1 MEAKLFVLLALC
13 YTVSSVPIN
22 TDFISEEVA
31 ANDHIIMKRF
41 VNPSLPLGE
50 FSSDSLSRV
59 RTRRSEEDECE
70 KLNLCKLHARSQH
83 NFMAAF
89 QLYFVNKE
97 NVRLWDHRAHSMSE
111 CYQLYNCY
119 R

>member
-22 TDFISEEVA
+22 TGFLSDAVA
-31 ANDHIIMKRF
+31 SNDHIIMKRF
-41 VNPSLPLGE
+41 VNPSLPFGE
-50 FSSDSLSRV
+50 FSRDSLSRV
-59 RTRRSEEDECE
+59 RTRRSEEECE

-83 NFMAAF
+83 NLMAAF

-97 NVRLWDHRAHSMSE
+97 NARLWDHRAHTISE
-111 CYQLYNCY
+111 CYQLYSCY